1 MIVWQPFNHSEAG
14 VSTLFETPL
23 ECSLL
28 YLKVLSSSFH
38 KRGICQVLGCEAPR
52 MTSLRCQE
60 HLWLSVGS
68 DEESRCWQMS
78 WVGQQCQGAIKG
90 HWIFTCTELLPWT
103 TSPRQESSYLCLPG
117 CCFLTVAL
125 LGLHILRDPCKL
137 GCPGACPALEVSRPE
152 KIVDLMLLLVLDLLD
167 LSHFKSVSPLWTVK
181 YILMT
186 LGAHAE
192 DFVTTSLTI
201 IIFIH

>member
-125 LGLHILRDPCKL
+125 LGLHILKDPCKL
-137 GCPGACPALEVSRPE
+137 GWWRLSGSLSCSWGLKTREDSRPHAPTC
-152 KIVDLMLLLVLDLLD
+152 IG
-167 LSHFKSVSPLWTVK
+167 SPRPL
-181 YILMT
+181 T
-186 LGAHAE
+186 L
-192 DFVTTSLTI
+192 
-201 IIFIH
+201 